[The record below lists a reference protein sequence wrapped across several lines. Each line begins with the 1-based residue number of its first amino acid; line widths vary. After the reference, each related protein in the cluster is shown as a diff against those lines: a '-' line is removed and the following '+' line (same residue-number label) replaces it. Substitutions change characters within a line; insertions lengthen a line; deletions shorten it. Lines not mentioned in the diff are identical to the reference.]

1 MDSEWTAEEL
11 TSDLQGGGQ
20 DPWKTPRR
28 YRRKKGRDGDTP
40 KSVQR
45 ASKTHRM
52 TTEVEEERADLMR
65 SMVNQEVN
73 RLRGDIERDMKKE
86 MHKELERHKIEMHA
100 EINRLRHKIETAL
113 KDEMRRELEKQKVDM
128 YAFLKLE
135 LQTEIRNLIGNSNL
149 HIKEE
154 LERDLKATIE
164 IDIEKNHEAVKKS
177 ISLVQDNVEKNMQ
190 TWAEVAKDAKNQA
203 EHAQNEIK
211 SNAPWIEIV
220 KNHKG
225 AIMDRVEVMNATLEE
240 EAKRKARALHVR
252 VTGWTEKGSPQ
263 QDAEDLRIRIGA
275 SNVPISSAWRVG
287 RDETKPK
294 ALIIRFTDMEKKTA
308 FLSKRTAL
316 KGEKIYLSED
326 LTPAQVAHPK
336 ENMPRVLA
344 ARQQGKW
351 CWSRPS
357 S

>member
-1 MDSEWTAEEL
+1 MDSEWTADEEL
-11 TSDLQGGGQ
+11 TLDLQGGGQ

-45 ASKTHRM
+45 ASKTPRM
-52 TTEVEEERADLMR
+52 TIEVEEERAEEGRADLMR

-73 RLRGDIERDMKKE
+73 RLQGDIEIEMKKE

-113 KDEMRRELEKQKVDM
+113 KDEMRRELEKQKVAM
-128 YAFLKLE
+128 YALLKLE

-164 IDIEKNHEAVKKS
+164 IDIEKSHEAVKKS

-203 EHAQNEIK
+203 EHAHNEIK

-225 AIMDRVEVMNATLEE
+225 AIMDRVEVMNVTLG
-240 EAKRKARALHVR
+240 KRPKGRLMCFMFVSLGGLKRAAHNKMR
-252 VTGWTEKGSPQ
+252 
-263 QDAEDLRIRIGA
+263 RI
-275 SNVPISSAWRVG
+275 
-287 RDETKPK
+287 
-294 ALIIRFTDMEKKTA
+294 
-308 FLSKRTAL
+308 
-316 KGEKIYLSED
+316 
-326 LTPAQVAHPK
+326 
-336 ENMPRVLA
+336 
-344 ARQQGKW
+344 
-351 CWSRPS
+351 
-357 S
+357 